1 MFLHLLFFMY
11 CFLGV
16 TFYVLFFIRRI
27 FLISFKQ
34 KLFAQSANK
43 RNCSNK
49 ATKNYKYKKIEY
61 LVGFVITLS
70 FIVFFFSFNSS
81 YCFTPKIVNKLSQ
94 AFEDIE
100 DWLIK
105 LSTPAAA
112 VAVGVGLFMKKF
124 SFGDEERIRMSK
136 KIIRG
141 SLVSYALLL
150 AVNLILAAIKSL
162 ID

>member
-1 MFLHLLFFMY
+1 MVF
-11 CFLGV
+11 
-16 TFYVLFFIRRI
+16 
-27 FLISFKQ
+27 FKQ
-34 KLFAQSANK
+34 KFLSHSSNNK
-43 RNCSNK
+43 NCSKMAIQHNNNKKYYSNK
-49 ATKNYKYKKIEY
+49 AIQHNNYKKNTFLFYFAII
-61 LVGFVITLS
+61 LI
-70 FIVFFFSFNSS
+70 FIFFFSSNNSS